1 MMKQIFKLM
10 ALVALLAAPVKAAIA
25 RTYPDALSKAGKNPI
40 VIFIY
45 GANYDKVSQRTYETF
60 IKKNKIAPYIRQTVF
75 LEMPLYQ
82 LPNDKEKKDMEKR
95 LGGKRLPGGIRNY
108 PCLALV
114 DAGGNLRGAVQT
126 PEEMK
131 DPESAL
137 ESLKVMIDDFYK
149 QEKLLER
156 AAKAKGDRRAALL
169 IEAADIDLSIP
180 RSAFEKDDGKGGKE
194 GVNNRLAFDPLGVVE
209 ALQIKSFDEANA
221 YIRQMMAQGGYSK
234 LQRQMM
240 MAAYAGHLRRGGEE
254 KKPASKERLRALYTE
269 MRNIDPNSTYGAYA
283 EGALV
288 IWVEGGTLTEEP
300 IPTEINRVGKTDDD
314 GNGSGS
320 GTSGKTAMG
329 DVISPDEVGAEDAD
343 AEGEDEGDDFE

>member
-1 MMKQIFKLM
+1 MIKQIFKTL
-10 ALVALLAAPVKAAIA
+10 ALVALLAAPSLAAVA

-40 VIFIY
+40 VMFIY
-45 GANYDKVSQRTYETF
+45 GANYDKVSERTYETF

-82 LPNDKEKKDMEKR
+82 MPNEREKKDMEKR
-95 LGGKRLPGGIRNY
+95 LGNKRLPGGIWSY

-114 DAGGNLRGAVQT
+114 DAQGTLRGVVQG
-126 PEEMK
+126 PDEMK

-137 ESLKVMIDDFYK
+137 ESLKVLIDNFYK

-156 AAKAKGDRRAALL
+156 AAKAKGDRQAALL
-169 IEAADIDLSIP
+169 LEAADIDLRMPDIS
-180 RSAFEKDDGKGGKE
+180 GKGGATAM
-194 GVNNRLAFDPLGVVE
+194 GQRMAFNPLAVVE
-209 ALQIKSFDEANA
+209 ALQIKSYDQANA

-240 MAAYAGHLRRGGEE
+240 MAAYAGHLRRGGEGRT
-254 KKPASKERLRALYTE
+254 PASKERLRALYTE
-269 MRNIDPNSTYGAYA
+269 MRNIDPKSTYGAYA

-300 IPTEINRVGKTDDD
+300 IPTEINRIGKTDDND
-314 GNGSGS
+314 SGSGS
-320 GTSGKTAMG
+320 SGKTAMG
-329 DVISPDEVGAEDAD
+329 NVISSDEVGAEDSD
-343 AEGEDEGDDFE
+343 AEADDSEGDDF

>member
-137 ESLKVMIDDFYK
+137 ESLKVMIDNFYK

-169 IEAADIDLSIP
+169 IEAADIDLSM
-180 RSAFEKDDGKGGKE
+180 SQNSVFE
-194 GVNNRLAFDPLGVVE
+194 DPV
-209 ALQIKSFDEANA
+209 
-221 YIRQMMAQGGYSK
+221 QG
-234 LQRQMM
+234 
-240 MAAYAGHLRRGGEE
+240 
-254 KKPASKERLRALYTE
+254 P
-269 MRNIDPNSTYGAYA
+269 
-283 EGALV
+283 
-288 IWVEGGTLTEEP
+288 
-300 IPTEINRVGKTDDD
+300 
-314 GNGSGS
+314 
-320 GTSGKTAMG
+320 
-329 DVISPDEVGAEDAD
+329 
-343 AEGEDEGDDFE
+343 